1 MGTKDSMLR
10 GICAD
15 RYQPDK
21 IPDSVDTVVIGSGMS
36 GLSAAAVLS
45 RMGQRV
51 LVLEQHYVAGG
62 GSHMFQLKGGLH
74 FDSGLHYLVPYSG
87 ILMWLATGGNEMP
100 LRFERMGEPDGT
112 FDRIALGS
120 EPPFAIK
127 HDEAH
132 LPDLYAR
139 FPERRDDID
148 EFLRVS
154 EKVLKRFPLFVL
166 SKALPAWLQKPWH
179 RHVLG
184 ETWQRYAGRSLKEVL
199 QEITDDP
206 LLAGL
211 LAGPW
216 MDTGAPPDRAS
227 FLLGACIARGL
238 AIEGGAYPVGGSQ
251 ELAKCLVPVI
261 TGAGGRVLVRAPVDE
276 ILVDSAEG
284 CTTGVRL
291 ADGTI
296 VPCKRVISSVG
307 YHNTFG
313 KLVSE
318 NVTDKFE
325 IPRHLSIG
333 NSCGFIMANI
343 GLRGNAEE
351 LGLTCANLWYHPTRE
366 DGDMFGAIDDFMS
379 NPTDPSHDPMI
390 MVTFPSIKDRE
401 GAKKHANKT
410 TCQILCMAEHAWF
423 EQYADRPTRKRGAE
437 YKAVKREWGER
448 LAALLLRF
456 YPQLDGR
463 IELLDVSTP
472 LSIEH
477 YLGAKQGGAVGLDQ
491 TPERF
496 TDRSLIERLDPRTP
510 IEGLWLTGQDT
521 VTCGQPIVQGAG
533 LITAF
538 RVLGLQ
544 QSLRYLARTLPP
556 IVRSLF
562 RERRRNPSNGPR
574 PELDR
579 ASQPPSGVPEVEHV
593 LAAERT
599 LGRDLVRTTQSD

>member
-1 MGTKDSMLR
+1 MGTKENMLR

-15 RYQPDK
+15 RYRLDK
-21 IPDSVDTVVIGSGMS
+21 IPESVDTVVIGSGMS
-36 GLSAAAVLS
+36 GLTAAAVLS
-45 RMGQRV
+45 RTGQRV

-87 ILMWLATGGNEMP
+87 LLMWLATGGNEMP

-112 FDRIALGS
+112 FDRIALGK
-120 EPPFAIK
+120 EPPFGIK

-139 FPERRDDID
+139 FPERKDDID

-154 EKVLKRFPLFVL
+154 EQVLKRFPLFVL
-166 SKALPAWLQKPWH
+166 SKAFPVWLQKPWH

-199 QEITDDP
+199 QEITDEP

-227 FLLGACIARGL
+227 FLLGACVARGL

-261 TGAGGRVLVRAPVDE
+261 TGAGGRVLVRASVEE
-276 ILVDSAEG
+276 ILVDSAKG

-291 ADGTI
+291 ADGTV
-296 VPCKRVISSVG
+296 VPCKQVISSVG

-313 KLVSE
+313 KLVSKK
-318 NVTDKFE
+318 VTEQFE
-325 IPRHLSIG
+325 IPRRLPIG
-333 NSCGFIMANI
+333 SSCGFIMANI
-343 GLRGNAEE
+343 GLRGTAEE
-351 LGLTCANLWYHPTRE
+351 LGLTCANLWYHPTRD

-379 NPTDPSHDPMI
+379 NPTDPGHDPMI
-390 MVTFPSIKDRE
+390 MVTFPSIKARQ
-401 GAKKHANKT
+401 GATQNGDKT

-423 EQYADRPTRKRGAE
+423 AQYADRPTRKRGAE

-448 LAALLLRF
+448 LVALLLRF

-463 IELLDVSTP
+463 IELVDVSTP

-477 YLGAKQGGAVGLDQ
+477 YLGAHQGGAVGLDH

-496 TDRSLIERLDPRTP
+496 TDWSLVERLNARTP

-556 IVRSLF
+556 IVGSLAQQ
-562 RERRRNPSNGPR
+562 RWRDSSSEPSPA
-574 PELDR
+574 LDH
-579 ASQPPSGVPEVEHV
+579 ASQPPSQDPEIDRV
-593 LAAERT
+593 LAAEE
-599 LGRDLVRTTQSD
+599 

>member
-1 MGTKDSMLR
+1 MSEKMLR
-10 GICAD
+10 GILSD
-15 RYQPDK
+15 RYRPDK

-36 GLSAAAVLS
+36 GLSCAAVLS

-87 ILMWLATGGNEMP
+87 LLMWLATGGDEMP

-112 FDRIALGS
+112 FDRIALGD

-139 FPERRDDID
+139 FPDRREDID
-148 EFLRVS
+148 EYLRVS
-154 EKVLKRFPLFVL
+154 EQVLKRFPLFVM
-166 SKALPAWLQKPWH
+166 SKAFPTWLQKPWH
-179 RHVLG
+179 RFVLG
-184 ETWQRYAGRSLKEVL
+184 KVWKRYAGRSLQEVL
-199 QEITDDP
+199 QEVTDEP

-216 MDTGAPPDRAS
+216 MDAGAPPDRVS

-238 AIEGGAYPVGGSQ
+238 SIEGGVYPVGGSQ

-261 TGAGGRVLVRAPVDE
+261 TGAGGRVLVRAAVEE
-276 ILVDSAEG
+276 ILVDTASVR
-284 CTTGVRL
+284 TTGVRL
-291 ADGTI
+291 TDGTV
-296 VPCKRVISSVG
+296 VPCKRVVSSVG

-313 KLVSE
+313 KLLPE
-318 NVTDKFE
+318 QVTERLE
-325 IPRHLSIG
+325 IPRRLPIG
-333 NSCGFIMANI
+333 SSCGFVMANI
-343 GLRGNAEE
+343 GLRGTAKE
-351 LGLTCANLWYHPTRE
+351 LGLSCANLWYHPTRK
-366 DGDMFGAIDDFMS
+366 DGDMFGAINDFMAD
-379 NPTDPSHDPMI
+379 PTDPECDPMI
-390 MVTFPSIKDRE
+390 MVTFPSIKDRKGE
-401 GAKKHANKT
+401 GSYGGKT
-410 TCQILCMAEHAWF
+410 TCQILCTAEPAWF
-423 EQYADRPTRKRGAE
+423 AKYAQLPTRRRGDE

-448 LAALLLRF
+448 LVALMLRF
-456 YPQLDGR
+456 YPQLEGK

-472 LSIEH
+472 LSIAH
-477 YLGAKQGGAVGLDQ
+477 YLGANEGGAVGLDHV
-491 TPERF
+491 PERF
-496 TDRSLIERLDPRTP
+496 TDWNLVERLDARTP

-544 QSLRYLARTLPP
+544 QSLRYLGRTLPP
-556 IVRSLF
+556 ILRSF
-562 RERRRNPSNGPR
+562 SR
-574 PELDR
+574 PER
-579 ASQPPSGVPEVEHV
+579 QG
-593 LAAERT
+593 
-599 LGRDLVRTTQSD
+599 

>member
-1 MGTKDSMLR
+1 MGEKMLR
-10 GICAD
+10 GILSD
-15 RYQPDK
+15 RYRPDK

-36 GLSAAAVLS
+36 GLSCAAVLS

-87 ILMWLATGGNEMP
+87 LLMWLATGGDEMP

-112 FDRIALGS
+112 FDRIALGD

-139 FPERRDDID
+139 FPDRREDID
-148 EFLRVS
+148 EYLRVS
-154 EKVLKRFPLFVL
+154 EQVLKRFPLFVM
-166 SKALPAWLQKPWH
+166 SKAFPTWLQKPWH
-179 RHVLG
+179 RFVLG
-184 ETWQRYAGRSLKEVL
+184 KVWKRYAGRSLQEVL
-199 QEITDDP
+199 QEVTDEP

-216 MDTGAPPDRAS
+216 MDAGAPPDRVS

-238 AIEGGAYPVGGSQ
+238 SIEGGAYPVGGSQ

-261 TGAGGRVLVRAPVDE
+261 TGAGGRVLVRAAVEE
-276 ILVDSAEG
+276 ILVDTASVR
-284 CTTGVRL
+284 TTGVRL
-291 ADGTI
+291 TDGTV
-296 VPCKRVISSVG
+296 VPCKRVVSSVG

-313 KLVSE
+313 KLLPE
-318 NVTDKFE
+318 QVTERLE
-325 IPRHLSIG
+325 IPRRLPIG
-333 NSCGFIMANI
+333 SSCGFVMANI
-343 GLRGNAEE
+343 GLRGTAKE
-351 LGLTCANLWYHPTRE
+351 LGLSCANLWYHPTRK
-366 DGDMFGAIDDFMS
+366 DGDMFGAINDFMAD
-379 NPTDPSHDPMI
+379 PTDPECDPMI
-390 MVTFPSIKDRE
+390 MVTFPSIKDRKGE
-401 GAKKHANKT
+401 GSYGGKT
-410 TCQILCMAEHAWF
+410 TCQILCTAEPAWF
-423 EQYADRPTRKRGAE
+423 AKYAQLPTRRRGDE

-448 LAALLLRF
+448 LVALMLRF
-456 YPQLDGR
+456 YPQLEGK

-472 LSIEH
+472 LSIAH
-477 YLGAKQGGAVGLDQ
+477 YLGANEGGAVGLDHV
-491 TPERF
+491 PERF
-496 TDRSLIERLDPRTP
+496 TDWNLVERLDARTP

-544 QSLRYLARTLPP
+544 QSLRYLGRTLPP
-556 IVRSLF
+556 ILRSF
-562 RERRRNPSNGPR
+562 SR
-574 PELDR
+574 PER
-579 ASQPPSGVPEVEHV
+579 QG
-593 LAAERT
+593 
-599 LGRDLVRTTQSD
+599 